1 MHPVDMKKA
10 LLTLAIITC
19 GMQTVIAQKGAIR
32 QVYAWQQQVL
42 SGVRPQEIVQEHNNS
57 TKTAAVSAGKSNL
70 LIYTEC
76 IPHAK
81 IKWSGVWI
89 NGVLYKVKAET
100 ISAIPVLS
108 LGDEKDGNRMTKE
121 LVPENAG
128 PFIQLLPSGNAGKT
142 GLQTGWF
149 RQMKKSNELIIVYI
163 YMGKTWYYP
172 VPKIKVLEPVPAS

>member
-1 MHPVDMKKA
+1 MKKA
-10 LLTLAIITC
+10 ILILAIATC
-19 GMQTVIAQKGAIR
+19 GTQTVIAQKGAIK

-42 SGVRPQEIVQEHNNS
+42 SGVRPQEIVQENNS
-57 TKTAAVSAGKSNL
+57 GIRTTATAGKTNQ
-70 LIYTEC
+70 LIYAEC
-76 IPHAK
+76 IPQAK
-81 IKWSGVWI
+81 IRWSGLWI
-89 NGVLYKVKAET
+89 NGVLYKVKAES
-100 ISAIPVLS
+100 ISAIPVLPI
-108 LGDEKDGNRMTKE
+108 GEEKDGNRMMKE

-142 GLQTGWF
+142 GFQAGWF